1 MNTAS
6 RHSKTTARSSAGR
19 ADIRRISPSLSSG
32 VVDIFSTGSA
42 FAALKD
48 DGSVVTWGHYS
59 KGGDSSAVASSLSS
73 GVVHIFGGKDAF
85 AALKDDGSVITWG
98 SYYSGGDSS
107 AVASSLSSGVVGFA
121 NPFINDVYNS
131 PPGFLSAV
139 TTTDG
144 TKVVLTYNQPLSS
157 TTAAASAFTVTTDG
171 STNTVTA
178 VEVDGDT
185 VALTLNDTV
194 KNDQEVIV
202 TYTDPPQEMTPTP
215 FKTKLA
221 KTPHR

>member
-1 MNTAS
+1 VSWSS
-6 RHSKTTARSSAGR
+6 RYQENLPS
-19 ADIRRISPSLSSG
+19 SLSSG
-32 VVDIFSTGSA
+32 VVDIFTASSA
-42 FAALKD
+42 YAALKD
-48 DGSVVTWGHYS
+48 DGSVITWGHYS

-194 KNDQEVIV
+194 KND
-202 TYTDPPQEMTPTP
+202 
-215 FKTKLA
+215 
-221 KTPHR
+221 